1 MIDAFSKRDFPSLVL
16 VATYRVRHG
25 LLSRADLSALT
36 NKVREAIG
44 MKALSP
50 MIVDSLPSPIFGVD
64 ALSVNQPLMTSIM
77 SLDSWP
83 EVEVAGVTG
92 GFVILV
98 HSCQKYR
105 WQDVHR
111 AIKEMFPEADLL
123 QKRFKDCT
131 CRGISYALV
140 RFKLWFLDWCR
151 GRLRRGEDVPSEVE
165 PTVKV
170 A

>member
-1 MIDAFSKRDFPSLVL
+1 MKSFLRGDFPSLVL
-16 VATYRVRHG
+16 VATYRAKHS
-25 LLSRADLSALT
+25 LLSRDGLSALT
-36 NKVREAIG
+36 DKVREAVG

-50 MIVDSLPSPIFGVD
+50 MIVDSLPSPIFGVNSW
-64 ALSVNQPLMTSIM
+64 SVNQPLMTSIM

-98 HSCQKYR
+98 HSCQRFR

-111 AIKEMFPEADLL
+111 AVKAHFPEADLL
-123 QKRFKDCT
+123 RKDFRDNT
-131 CRGISYALV
+131 CRGLSYALV

-151 GRLRRGEDVPSEVE
+151 GRLRRTSDVAQTE
-165 PTVKV
+165 PTVEI